1 VTSYEGASA
10 DRDSADTCIIRVCRD
25 CCCGTEHKH
34 PGVDHDGLLA
44 RLEVGTR
51 GSARVLRSACL
62 LACDESNV
70 VVVTPSKAGRR
81 AGGRPVWVRA
91 VLEDESVDAI
101 NGWVALG
108 GPGVVD
114 APADVQQRAFRPSG
128 PVLEWTPPEVRSAA
142 GTLTSPPA
150 RRARRR

>member
-1 VTSYEGASA
+1 VTAYENASA
-10 DRDSADTCIIRVCRD
+10 DSDPAGSCIVRVCRD
-25 CCCGTEHKH
+25 CCCGTERKH

-70 VVVTPSKAGRR
+70 VVVTPSVQGRR

-91 VLEDESVDAI
+91 VLDDEAVDAI
-101 NGWVALG
+101 TGWVALG
-108 GPGVVD
+108 GPGV
-114 APADVQQRAFRPSG
+114 ADVPAGLEEQVFAPSG
-128 PVLEWTPPEVRSAA
+128 LSLTWTAV
-142 GTLTSPPA
+142 
-150 RRARRR
+150 

>member
-1 VTSYEGASA
+1 MTAYENASA
-10 DRDSADTCIIRVCRD
+10 EDDSARSCIVRVCRD

-70 VVVTPSKAGRR
+70 LVVTPSVAGRR

-91 VLEDESVDAI
+91 VLDDETVDAVT
-101 NGWVALG
+101 GWVALG
-108 GPGVVD
+108 GPGV
-114 APADVQQRAFRPSG
+114 ADVPARLAGQVFAPSG
-128 PVLEWTPPEVRSAA
+128 LSLTWTAV
-142 GTLTSPPA
+142 
-150 RRARRR
+150 